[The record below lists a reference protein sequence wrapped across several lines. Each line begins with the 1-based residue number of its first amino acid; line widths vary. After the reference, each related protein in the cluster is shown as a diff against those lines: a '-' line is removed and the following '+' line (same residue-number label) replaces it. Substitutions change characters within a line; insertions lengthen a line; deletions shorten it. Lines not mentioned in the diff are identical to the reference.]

1 MAVSLPP
8 DFIRMMQEQYGSDAA
23 CALFHAL
30 LETEPEVSV
39 RYSIILSLTT
49 NTHISAIHVI

>member
-23 CALFHAL
+23 CALCHAL

-39 RYSIILSLTT
+39 RINPRKRPQTPEGEALTLQT
-49 NTHISAIHVI
+49 